1 MRFLWLGVKSP
12 PQWQMSAWFS
22 LPQQWLIT
30 TWNKQ
35 TSTILAQKSAAVLS
49 HCYRSKDKIP
59 RTLKR
64 LYVNCCDFFYAEDFV
79 GRIGIM
85 LNITPLPSPDIFYN
99 RASRSQRGKI
109 LWWNK
114 HAGHQADP
122 VSVHCLQTN
131 ETPRDKMRIRFG
143 CSTTHGRAKLVP
155 HWIPQF
161 HQTFSSSASKTKTE
175 KKFSCVFVRTRRR
188 AKAKLVNNKSEL
200 AIKITD
206 QEQFASVA
214 CTSLS
219 FNY

>member
-22 LPQQWLIT
+22 LPQQWLMT

-122 VSVHCLQTN
+122 VSVHCLQTT
-131 ETPRDKMRIRFG
+131 EKPRDKMHIHLG
-143 CSTTHGRAKLVP
+143 CSTNPRSCKARSTLNSSVP
-155 HWIPQF
+155 SDF
-161 HQTFSSSASKTKTE
+161 HLFGFFKDENEQEIFFRFRPDM
-175 KKFSCVFVRTRRR
+175 KKS
-188 AKAKLVNNKSEL
+188 
-200 AIKITD
+200 
-206 QEQFASVA
+206 
-214 CTSLS
+214 
-219 FNY
+219 